1 MRWFSALLFLASV
14 SFAHGGGGFRG
25 PNGSVPPRVVQRIP
39 CACAKPSCSK
49 CKDTSFTRADGLA
62 KCETKVTEVERWG
75 DVARVR
81 VTLTLRAHERTGMTE
96 AYLPVEPAP
105 VFALVKGSVGTLEA
119 TLRKSEDARQIYLFE
134 KRRKRD
140 PLLIVRRTPGRF
152 DVRVF
157 PVPHDEDL
165 VIRLE
170 GYALVGKTGCVYTTG
185 DGHVEVKPDGKLHF
199 FISRRLKRPSR
210 RVDFVPA
217 LKAAWTGKGEA
228 AATRN
233 TALAAFEPGARKP
246 PFVGP
251 DRVGGPPV
259 PPPPPPPA

>member
-1 MRWFSALLFLASV
+1 MRWLAALFVLVQVA
-14 SFAHGGGGFRG
+14 FAHGGGRPGGPVERG
-25 PNGSVPPRVVQRIP
+25 IP
-39 CACAKPSCSK
+39 CACAKPECHR

-62 KCETKVTEVERWG
+62 KCETKVAEVERWG
-75 DVARVR
+75 DVARAR
-81 VTLTLRAHERTGMTE
+81 ETAGMTE

-105 VFALVKGSVGTLEA
+105 VFALVKGSVGKLEA

-140 PLLIVRRTPGRF
+140 PLLVVRRTPGRF

-157 PVPHDEDL
+157 PVPHDKDL
-165 VIRLE
+165 VVTLE

-185 DGHVEVKPDGKLHF
+185 DRHVEVKPDG
-199 FISRRLKRPSR
+199 RLWFSVGRLEKPSLN
-210 RVDFVPA
+210 VDFVPA

-233 TALAAFEPGARKP
+233 TALAAFEAGARKP

-251 DRVGGPPV
+251 DRVIGPPV
-259 PPPPPPPA
+259 PPPPPPADVCPPPRPPPAQSQRRS